1 MLFAADVHKDALIGL
16 GVALLPGVA
25 LNDGVLTLVERAG
38 LLGIFRYLCRQL
50 VLLRLQLL
58 LLGRA
63 GDLVPDQPYKH
74 SGAYDDQ
81 HRKYDPLHQKLGA
94 GQPAAFSHLGCPLPR
109 HAHYC
114 VWLII

>member
-1 MLFAADVHKDALIGL
+1 MVYRIYVEKKPGFDGEAQGL
-16 GVALLPGVA
+16 LHE
-25 LNDGVLTLVERAG
+25 LVERAG
-38 LLGIFRYLCRQL
+38 QLGIFRDLCRQL
-50 VLLRLQLL
+50 VLQRLQLL
-58 LLGRA
+58 LLGRD

-109 HAHYC
+109 HAHYY